1 MYSLNQVGVECRHN
15 IDLQWNE
22 VANDLAITIVND
34 GDNSG
39 ENYGNDDIEMS
50 EGGHGNINIKEGHVF
65 EDRKSMINAMNMWSI
80 RSNYQHKVK
89 RASNRDYVLIC
100 LDDRCNWYFRSSKLR
115 KTNLYKVRKF
125 NPNHTCS
132 LNKLFDNWGDDGL

>member
-15 IDLQWNE
+15 IDPQWNE

-65 EDRKSMINAMNMWSI
+65 EDRKSMINTMNLWSI

-89 RASNRDYVLIC
+89 RASM
-100 LDDRCNWYFRSSKLR
+100 
-115 KTNLYKVRKF
+115 
-125 NPNHTCS
+125 
-132 LNKLFDNWGDDGL
+132 